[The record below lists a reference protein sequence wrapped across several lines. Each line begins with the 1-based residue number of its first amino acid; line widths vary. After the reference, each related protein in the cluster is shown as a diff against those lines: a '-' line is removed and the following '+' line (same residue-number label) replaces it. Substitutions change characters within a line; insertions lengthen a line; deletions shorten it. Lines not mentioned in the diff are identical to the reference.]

1 MLTLALIFLIVTLGD
16 LFALA
21 LLLRFMLQLLRAP
34 ARNPFSQFVAA
45 LTDFVVRPARR
56 VIPGLGGLDLAT
68 LALAWLTEMAQ
79 FWIVLQLKGYVPRSA
94 TGIALTAVAALA
106 AIQIVRLV
114 VYVVM
119 VAVVVQAVLSW
130 VNNPYS
136 PLAPLLASVTR
147 PFLRP
152 FQKMMPTIANVDL
165 SPLFVLIL
173 CQLLLTVPLTW
184 LDALIRRVL

>member
-173 CQLLLTVPLTW
+173 CQLVLTVPLTW

>member
-1 MLTLALIFLIVTLGD
+1 MFSQAAIFLITTLGS

-68 LALAWLTEMAQ
+68 LALAWLTEIAQ

-106 AIQIVRLV
+106 AIQIVRLAI
-114 VYVVM
+114 YVVM
-119 VAVVVQAVLSW
+119 VAVVVQAVG
-130 VNNPYS
+130 
-136 PLAPLLASVTR
+136 TGRGR
-147 PFLRP
+147 PGWLR
-152 FQKMMPTIANVDL
+152 
-165 SPLFVLIL
+165 
-173 CQLLLTVPLTW
+173 
-184 LDALIRRVL
+184 R